1 MRRIQSKTAA
11 AVFLFQSTHPSR
23 GATAYGFEIKKDFYN
38 FNPRTPRGV
47 RRLSKR
53 DHVIDRIFQSTHPS
67 RGATFDANVWKIGGN
82 ISIHAPLAGCDGK
95 SKTYGYASSNFN
107 PRTPRGVRPDCP
119 APGREPNRFQST
131 HPSRGAT
138 CQLDGLCF
146 RDPDFNPRTPR
157 GVRQSGLIADV
168 IIFPFQSTHPS
179 RGATPRRTWAPS
191 NAKIS
196 IHAPLAGCDQVVY
209 KLVQRL
215 IDFNPRTPRGVR
227 LECGVCRACA

>member
-157 GVRQSGLIADV
+157 GVRLRRLRLWLRRMK
-168 IIFPFQSTHPS
+168 FQSTHPS
-179 RGATPRRTWAPS
+179 RGATTRPACPS
-191 NAKIS
+191 C
-196 IHAPLAGCDQVVY
+196 PFRY
-209 KLVQRL
+209 
-215 IDFNPRTPRGVR
+215 FNPRTPRGVR
-227 LECGVCRACA
+227 RQDRGNDAAEVYFNPRTPRGVRRYSIAF